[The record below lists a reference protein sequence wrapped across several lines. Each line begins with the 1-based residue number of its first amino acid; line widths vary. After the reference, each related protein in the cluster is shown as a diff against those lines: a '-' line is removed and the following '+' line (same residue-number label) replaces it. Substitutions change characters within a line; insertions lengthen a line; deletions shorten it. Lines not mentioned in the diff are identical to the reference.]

1 MKNIT
6 LLSIIVLLLGT
17 QACTDKPYDPSIA
30 ANPWL
35 LHRAVEKTTEIIV
48 LDIFSPVV
56 AGRIY
61 AYSNIAHYETVRQ
74 GHPEFL
80 SLAGQVRGLTEIPSV
95 PADSKVDINLA
106 GLHAYTVVSKA
117 MIFSESVMDA
127 FTTSM
132 YADIKEQGI
141 PDDIFDA
148 SIAYGKTVADHIL
161 AWASKDKY
169 AETRS
174 YPKYTINDDLARW
187 QPTPPAFIE
196 AVEPHWREIRPM
208 VLDSANQFSP
218 QTNTTFSTDKE
229 SVFYDEAIAVYAAV
243 DTNKEERLEIAN
255 FWDCNPYI
263 MHQQGHLMIASKKI
277 TPGGHW
283 MGIVGL
289 VTRKAELD
297 IVATAEAY
305 ALTTIGLFDGF
316 ISCWDEKYRSNL
328 VRPETY
334 INRFVD
340 PDWEPTLQTP
350 PFPEHTSGHSV
361 ISTASSIILTDLLGD
376 NFAFDDSTEVP
387 YNLPVRSFNS
397 FYEAAAEACISRF
410 YGGIHY
416 MPSIDYGIN
425 QGRNVGE
432 YVLAKIN
439 TRAN

>member
-1 MKNIT
+1 MKKIF
-6 LLSIIVLLLGT
+6 LLSVILVLLGS
-17 QACTDKPYDPSIA
+17 QACNNKPYDPSIA

-35 LHRAVEKTTEIIV
+35 IHKAVEKTTEIIV

-61 AYSNIAHYETVRQ
+61 AYSNIAHYEAVRQ
-74 GHPEFL
+74 GHPEYRSF
-80 SLAGQVRGLTEIPSV
+80 AGQLHGLTEV
-95 PADSKVDINLA
+95 PAAPTDGSVDVNLA
-106 GLHAYTVVSKA
+106 GLYAYTVVSKA
-117 MIFSESVMDA
+117 MIFSESVMDD
-127 FTTSM
+127 FTAKTF
-132 YADIKEQGI
+132 ADLKAQGI

-148 SIAYGKTVADHIL
+148 SIAYGQKVADHIL
-161 AWASKDKY
+161 AWAGKDNY

-174 YPKYTINDDLARW
+174 YPKYTINDDLGRW

-196 AVEPHWREIRPM
+196 AVEPHWNKIRPM
-208 VLDSANQFSP
+208 VIDSASQFSP
-218 QTNTTFSTDKE
+218 LPNTEFSTDKE
-229 SVFYDEAIAVYAAV
+229 SLFYKEAV
-243 DTNKEERLEIAN
+243 DVYTSVDTDRVERLDIAN

-263 MHQQGHLMIASKKI
+263 MHQQGHLMVASKKI

-289 VTRKAELD
+289 VTRKANLD
-297 IVATAEAY
+297 IVATAETY
-305 ALTTIGLFDGF
+305 AMTAIGLFDGF

-340 PDWEPTLQTP
+340 PDWEPALQTP

-361 ISTASSIILTDLLGD
+361 ISTASSVILTDLLGD
-376 NFAFDDSTEVP
+376 NFAFADSTEVP
-387 YNLPVRSFNS
+387 YDLPVRNFNS

-416 MPSIDYGIN
+416 MPSINYGIV

-432 YVLAKIN
+432 YILAHVD
-439 TRAN
+439 TRTK

>member
-1 MKNIT
+1 MKNIY
-6 LLSIIVLLLGT
+6 LLLIIALLIGS
-17 QACTDKPYDPSIA
+17 QSCNNKPYDPSIA

-35 LHRAVEKTTEIIV
+35 IHKAVEKTTEIIV

-61 AYSNIAHYETVRQ
+61 AYSNIAFYEAVRQ
-74 GHPEFL
+74 GHPEYRSF
-80 SLAGQVRGLTEIPSV
+80 AGQLRDLTEV
-95 PADSKVDINLA
+95 PAAPTDGSVDLNLA
-106 GLHAYTVVSKA
+106 GFHAYCLVSKA
-117 MIFSESVMDA
+117 MIFSEFEMDDFMKA
-127 FTTSM
+127 T
-132 YADIKEQGI
+132 YADLKAKGI
-141 PDDIFDA
+141 PDNIFNE
-148 SIAYGKTVADHIL
+148 SIAYGKEVADHIL
-161 AWASKDKY
+161 AWSKKDMY

-174 YPKYTINDDLARW
+174 FPKYTINDDLARW

-208 VLDSANQFSP
+208 VIDSANQFSP
-218 QTNTTFSTDKE
+218 KPNTEFSTDKE
-229 SVFYDEAIAVYAAV
+229 SDFYKEAVEVYAAI
-243 DTNKEERLEIAN
+243 DTNKDERLEIAN

-263 MHQQGHLMIASKKI
+263 MHQQGHLMVASKKI

-289 VTRKAELD
+289 VTRKANLD
-297 IVATAEAY
+297 VVGTAEAY
-305 ALTTIGLFDGF
+305 ALTAIGLFDGF

-340 PDWEPTLQTP
+340 PDWEPALQTP

-361 ISTASSIILTDLLGD
+361 ISTASSVILTDLFGD

-387 YNLPVRSFNS
+387 YDLPVRSFNS

-416 MPSIDYGIN
+416 MPSIDYGID
-425 QGRNVGE
+425 QGRNVGQ
-432 YVLAKIN
+432 YILAN
-439 TRAN
+439 VDTRTK